1 MKTAINEYNV
11 HSEILNTG
19 MAINNPDHLDLLR
32 ALCQNEGH
40 WSG

>member
-1 MKTAINEYNV
+1 MIHEHNV

-19 MAINNPDHLDLLR
+19 MALDNPDHLDLLG
-32 ALCQNEGH
+32 ALCQDLGP